1 MYGGAV
7 CHLLIA
13 SHANLSLTDS
23 FGSPGGTYV
32 AELYQLIVGEVQ
44 YSRVCSPVFPHV
56 GTSNS
61 ATLSGLE
68 PEAASSLPS
77 GEPSSSPVATGLVL
91 SGGLPSIP
99 AELLTRIR
107 KHQYVEL
114 SELLPEKIQEACLY
128 GDNKRKKSPPITD
141 FTEWVLAFSTYG
153 QALASQDPSLALK
166 LLVFV
171 GSVARLA
178 RDLPGGAWAAYEKAA
193 RCKAVANPGFP
204 WEKLD
209 QELWALAAV
218 QCGAARSSGAAT
230 KGKRPKSENACYKW
244 NEGTCS
250 FHPCK
255 FSHVCST
262 CFSPKHKAGVCPS
275 GAPKSK
281 KTAA

>member
-1 MYGGAV
+1 M
-7 CHLLIA
+7 
-13 SHANLSLTDS
+13 
-23 FGSPGGTYV
+23 
-32 AELYQLIVGEVQ
+32 Q
-44 YSRVCSPVFPHV
+44 YSRVCSYVFPRA
-56 GTSNS
+56 GSSNP

-68 PEAASSLPS
+68 PEAASSFPT
-77 GEPSSSPVATGLVL
+77 GEPSSSPVAAGLVL

-99 AELLTRIR
+99 AELLTRIL

-114 SELLPEKIQEACLY
+114 SELLPERIQEACLY
-128 GDNKRKKSPPITD
+128 SDTKRKKSPPITD
-141 FTEWVLAFSTYG
+141 FMEWVLAFSTFG
-153 QALASQDPSLALK
+153 QALASQDPSLAPK

-178 RDLPGGAWAAYEKAA
+178 RDLPGGAWAAYERAA
-193 RCKAVANPGFP
+193 RGKAVANPGFP

-218 QCGAARSSGAAT
+218 QSGSASSSAT
-230 KGKRPKSENACYKW
+230 TNKGKRPRSDQACFKW

-250 FHPCK
+250 FRSCK